1 MVLSFIKLRN
11 ELITSIMIRSIRMA
25 QELTKFNIGE
35 FKDIESY
42 TQDGEKEYMIKV
54 KKHKT
59 MIYGGAE
66 IIKNIW
72 KKRL

>member
-1 MVLSFIKLRN
+1 
-11 ELITSIMIRSIRMA
+11 MA
-25 QELTKFNIGE
+25 QEFTKFNIGE
-35 FKDIESY
+35 FKDIKSY
-42 TQDGEKEYMIKV
+42 TQDGEEYMLKV

-66 IIKNIW
+66 IIMNIW

>member
-1 MVLSFIKLRN
+1 
-11 ELITSIMIRSIRMA
+11 MA
-25 QELTKFNIGE
+25 QEMTKFNNGE
-35 FKDIESY
+35 FKDIKSY

-66 IIKNIW
+66 IIMNIYGRKGSESLYALW
-72 KKRL
+72 KTINDQM

>member
-1 MVLSFIKLRN
+1 MVFSFIKLIN

-25 QELTKFNIGE
+25 QEMTKFNNGE
-35 FKDIESY
+35 FKDIKSY
-42 TQDGEKEYMIKV
+42 TQDGEEYMLKV

-66 IIKNIW
+66 IIMNIW

>member
-1 MVLSFIKLRN
+1 
-11 ELITSIMIRSIRMA
+11 MA

-35 FKDIESY
+35 FKDIKRY

-66 IIKNIW
+66 IIMNIW